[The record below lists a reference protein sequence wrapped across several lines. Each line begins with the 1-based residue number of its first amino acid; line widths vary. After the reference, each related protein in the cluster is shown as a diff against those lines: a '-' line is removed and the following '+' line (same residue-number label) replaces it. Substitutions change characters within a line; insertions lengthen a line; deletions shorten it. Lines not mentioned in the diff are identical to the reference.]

1 MRAGGNVPRAP
12 DGFWAAATTFEVV
25 RRCARATGAA
35 VASTLRVWASACI
48 LVMKTDGM
56 LQRRETAHLL

>member
-35 VASTLRVWASACI
+35 VASTLRV
-48 LVMKTDGM
+48 
-56 LQRRETAHLL
+56 